1 VCKPAVVST
10 DPTSD
15 RAAYAEFA
23 PRVADLLGDYLDGI
37 ADRPVGPAVEPGWLL
52 SRLPADPPEGPED
65 FGDVLADVESLVL
78 PALVGWQAPG
88 FHAWFPANTSWPAAL
103 ADLVSSGLGQN
114 GMLWATSPAATE
126 LEMRMLDW
134 VAGLCGLPEHFRHDH
149 PGPGGGVIQDSASS
163 GTLVALLAARER
175 AGGREELHR
184 LVAYTSSQAHSSVVK
199 GARVAGFRDAHIRQ
213 VDVDGDLAMRPDA
226 LASAMV
232 ADAAAG
238 LVPAAVVATI
248 GTTSTMAVDPVADV
262 AAVAARHGAWV
273 HVDGAMAGAAAICE
287 EHRGLLD
294 GLDAVDSYLFNP
306 HKWWGVTFDCT
317 TMWLADRAP
326 VVEALSITPA
336 YLRDAAGAAGDVVDF
351 RDWQVPLGRRFR
363 SLKLWF
369 VLRAI
374 GAGAIRGMIRRH
386 VAGAAWLAAELADDP
401 AWELAAP
408 VRLNLVCV
416 RHRDGDDATRAVAE
430 RLNASGRA
438 LVTLTE
444 AHGRAVLRLVVGSA
458 STGHD
463 DVVALRELLGHIQ

>member
-1 VCKPAVVST
+1 
-10 DPTSD
+10 
-15 RAAYAEFA
+15 
-23 PRVADLLGDYLDGI
+23 
-37 ADRPVGPAVEPGWLL
+37 
-52 SRLPADPPEGPED
+52 
-65 FGDVLADVESLVL
+65 
-78 PALVGWQAPG
+78 
-88 FHAWFPANTSWPAAL
+88 
-103 ADLVSSGLGQN
+103 
-114 GMLWATSPAATE
+114 
-126 LEMRMLDW
+126 
-134 VAGLCGLPEHFRHDH
+134 
-149 PGPGGGVIQDSASS
+149 
-163 GTLVALLAARER
+163 
-175 AGGREELHR
+175 
-184 LVAYTSSQAHSSVVK
+184 
-199 GARVAGFRDAHIRQ
+199 
-213 VDVDGDLAMRPDA
+213 
-226 LASAMV
+226 
-232 ADAAAG
+232 
-238 LVPAAVVATI
+238 
-248 GTTSTMAVDPVADV
+248 
-262 AAVAARHGAWV
+262 
-273 HVDGAMAGAAAICE
+273 
-287 EHRGLLD
+287 
-294 GLDAVDSYLFNP
+294 
-306 HKWWGVTFDCT
+306 
-317 TMWLADRAP
+317 MWLADRAP

-463 DVVALRELLGHIQ
+463 DVVALRELVGHIQ